1 MDQMVRRQSTDSPS
15 VTAAPARPA
24 RPARAG
30 AVPAQPVPSGC
41 VLAAGLASGVAA
53 SVAGALAR
61 PMRRRGRELEEA
73 IFEATLDQLTSGG
86 YARLTMEGVAAAART
101 GKAALYRRWASK
113 VELVID
119 ALEATL
125 PPPTD
130 IPDLGSA
137 RSELL
142 LLIDRFTAALESRAG
157 SAMHALMNEL
167 DHDQAQAQ
175 VFRDFVVDRV
185 VDPTKAA
192 TLEILRRGEARGD
205 VRPGA
210 ANSMTADVAPA
221 MLMYRMKVCGGGA
234 GLAPDFCAELVDEVL
249 LPMVRC

>member
-1 MDQMVRRQSTDSPS
+1 MDQMVRRQAADSP
-15 VTAAPARPA
+15 APPVGARP
-24 RPARAG
+24 
-30 AVPAQPVPSGC
+30 VPAAC
-41 VLAAGLASGVAA
+41 VIAAGVAA
-53 SVAGALAR
+53 GVAGALGR

-86 YARLTMEGVAAAART
+86 YARLTMEGVAGAART

-119 ALEATL
+119 ALESTL
-125 PPPTD
+125 PPPAD

-142 LLIDRFTAALESRAG
+142 LLIDRFTTALESRAG
-157 SAMHALMNEL
+157 SAVHALMNEL

-175 VFRDFVVDRV
+175 VFRNFVVDRV
-185 VDPTKAA
+185 VNPTKAA
-192 TLEILRRGEARGD
+192 TLDILLRGERRGD

-210 ANSMTADVAPA
+210 ANAMTADVAPA
-221 MLMYRMKVCGGGA
+221 MLMYRAKMCDGR
-234 GLAPDFCAELVDEVL
+234 LAPGFCTELVDEVL
-249 LPMVRC
+249 LPMVRR